1 MRHDFFLSS
10 RLSIA
15 VTWSGQRRTKFTT
28 IRKLDDEKKANDQKE
43 KVNGVQGGDPK
54 KLHGIFDDID
64 MEDIGKKIKK

>member
-1 MRHDFFLSS
+1 MRKDIMIMMVFLLVCSFS
-10 RLSIA
+10 LVGCEQTS
-15 VTWSGQRRTKFTT
+15 
-28 IRKLDDEKKANDQKE
+28 DKKANDQKE

>member
-1 MRHDFFLSS
+1 MRKDIMIMMVFLLVCSFS
-10 RLSIA
+10 L
-15 VTWSGQRRTKFTT
+15 VGCEQTP
-28 IRKLDDEKKANDQKE
+28 DKKANDKKE